1 MLLEKMRNRMV
12 AHNLAKS
19 TINGYVHGA
28 KQLVLFCKKPFSS
41 IKSDDIYA
49 FLVYLKE
56 ERGLSRDT
64 MRIAACGIKYLF
76 KYLLKRVDIV
86 SDIPYPKKE
95 KYLPEILNSDELKRL
110 FDSTRNNK
118 HRAFLKLI
126 YSAGLRRCEACNLLI
141 TDIDSK
147 NMQVKIRQGK
157 GKKGRYSILSYDVL
171 NELRNY
177 IKTEKPVHYLFNGRK
192 KGTIISLESTAW
204 IMRKAV
210 ERAVI
215 TKKVSLHN
223 LRHSFASHLL
233 STGVNLLTI
242 QKLLGHEDIRTTM
255 IYLHISSLIT
265 KPFSNPLDLIYPS
278 SKN

>member
-19 TINGYVHGA
+19 TINGYVHGT
-28 KQLVLFCKKPFSS
+28 KQLVLFCNKPFSF
-41 IKSDDIYA
+41 IESDDIYA

-118 HRAFLKLI
+118 HLLSLNLFILQVLGAVKHATCLLPILTVKTCR
-126 YSAGLRRCEACNLLI
+126 LRY
-141 TDIDSK
+141 
-147 NMQVKIRQGK
+147 
-157 GKKGRYSILSYDVL
+157 GR
-171 NELRNY
+171 
-177 IKTEKPVHYLFNGRK
+177 EK
-192 KGTIISLESTAW
+192 E
-204 IMRKAV
+204 RKAG
-210 ERAVI
+210 I
-215 TKKVSLHN
+215 L
-223 LRHSFASHLL
+223 F
-233 STGVNLLTI
+233 
-242 QKLLGHEDIRTTM
+242 
-255 IYLHISSLIT
+255 YLMMH
-265 KPFSNPLDLIYPS
+265 
-278 SKN
+278 